1 MSDKRTQRCE
11 EVFTT
16 MYIEQCLASERHKE
30 RLKQA
35 HEERMAH
42 QVAELHKREKRQVR
56 AEREL
61 LHAWQAVDQLR
72 SVIQAVR

>member
-1 MSDKRTQRCE
+1 
-11 EVFTT
+11 
-16 MYIEQCLASERHKE
+16 MYIEQWLASERHTE

-35 HEERMAH
+35 HEEREAH
-42 QVAELHKREKRQVR
+42 QVAELHRMVKRQAR

-61 LHAWQAVDQLR
+61 LHAWQAVDHLR

>member
-1 MSDKRTQRCE
+1 
-11 EVFTT
+11 
-16 MYIEQCLASERHKE
+16 MYIEQCLARERHAE

-35 HEERMAH
+35 REERTAN
-42 QVAELHKREKRQVR
+42 QVAELRRMEKRQER

>member
-1 MSDKRTQRCE
+1 
-11 EVFTT
+11 
-16 MYIEQCLASERHKE
+16 MYIEQCLASERNQE
-30 RLKQA
+30 RLRQA
-35 HEERMAH
+35 HDERTAS
-42 QVAELHKREKRQVR
+42 QVAELHRMERRRER

>member
-1 MSDKRTQRCE
+1 MHIE
-11 EVFTT
+11 E
-16 MYIEQCLASERHKE
+16 CLARERHEE

-35 HEERMAH
+35 HEERTAH
-42 QVAELHKREKRQVR
+42 QIAELHRMEKRQER

-61 LHAWQAVDQLR
+61 LRAWQAADRLR

>member
-1 MSDKRTQRCE
+1 M
-11 EVFTT
+11 F
-16 MYIEQCLASERHKE
+16 IEQCLASERHEE

-42 QVAELHKREKRQVR
+42 QVAELRKMEKRQVR

>member
-1 MSDKRTQRCE
+1 
-11 EVFTT
+11 
-16 MYIEQCLASERHKE
+16 MYIEQCLARERHAE

-35 HEERMAH
+35 HEERKASQIAALQRM
-42 QVAELHKREKRQVR
+42 EKRRER

-61 LHAWQAVDQLR
+61 LHAWQAVDHLR

>member
-1 MSDKRTQRCE
+1 
-11 EVFTT
+11 
-16 MYIEQCLASERHKE
+16 MYIEQRLARERHEE

-35 HEERMAH
+35 HEERSAH
-42 QVAELHKREKRQVR
+42 QVVELHRRVKRQAR

>member
-1 MSDKRTQRCE
+1 
-11 EVFTT
+11 
-16 MYIEQCLASERHKE
+16 MYIEQCLASERHAE
-30 RLKQA
+30 RLRQA
-35 HEERMAH
+35 QEERTAN
-42 QVAELHKREKRQVR
+42 QVAELHRMERRQER

>member
-1 MSDKRTQRCE
+1 
-11 EVFTT
+11 
-16 MYIEQCLASERHKE
+16 MYIQQCLASERHDE
-30 RLKQA
+30 RLRKA
-35 HEERMAH
+35 REERTAR
-42 QVAELHKREKRQVR
+42 QIAELHRMERRQVR

>member
-1 MSDKRTQRCE
+1 MH
-11 EVFTT
+11 
-16 MYIEQCLASERHKE
+16 MYVEQCLARDRHEE

-35 HEERMAH
+35 REERTAH
-42 QVAELHKREKRQVR
+42 RVAALHRMERRRER

-72 SVIQAVR
+72 SRMQVAR

>member
-1 MSDKRTQRCE
+1 MH
-11 EVFTT
+11 
-16 MYIEQCLASERHKE
+16 MYVEQCLARDRHEE

-35 HEERMAH
+35 QAGRSAH
-42 QVAELHKREKRQVR
+42 QVVALHRMEKRQER